1 MTIKNTIY
9 FAACKLCPQNLQKV
23 TLMTHNSEENQS
35 SGSKINQNVLIAIIG
50 AVATIL
56 AAIIPWILSR
66 PNAEISTPTPLV
78 ITVMA
83 IQALSTETLAPLTE
97 TTALTFTP
105 TTEPPAATVTP
116 QVGIFDGFLSI
127 DIKGVIPSTRFQPDQ
142 TIYLL
147 FNINDPTGANIIRIV
162 WSVVE
167 AKGFRPGAIKY
178 DMTDKITEDHFVM
191 EAAHADDPWAV
202 GKYKIELYLNDVLD
216 ETIEFEIVP

>member
-9 FAACKLCPQNLQKV
+9 FAACKLCLQNLQKLA
-23 TLMTHNSEENQS
+23 LMTKNSEDNQS
-35 SGSKINQNVLIAIIG
+35 SGSKINQNILIAIIG
-50 AVATIL
+50 AVATVL
-56 AAIIPWILSR
+56 AAIIPFILSR
-66 PNAEISTPTPLV
+66 SNTDTSTPAPLV
-78 ITVMA
+78 VTVVA
-83 IQALSTETLAPLTE
+83 TPALPTETFVPLAE
-97 TTALTFTP
+97 TTALTFTL
-105 TTEPPAATVTP
+105 TTEPPIATVTP

-147 FNINDPTGANIIRIV
+147 FHINDPTEANIIRIV

-191 EAAHADDPWAV
+191 ETAHADDPWAV

>member
-1 MTIKNTIY
+1 
-9 FAACKLCPQNLQKV
+9 
-23 TLMTHNSEENQS
+23 MTHNSEDNQS

-66 PNAEISTPTPLV
+66 PNAETSTPTPLV

-83 IQALSTETLAPLTE
+83 TQALSTETLGPLTE
-97 TTALTFTP
+97 TTAFTFTP
-105 TTEPPAATVTP
+105 TAEPPAATETP

-216 ETIEFEIVP
+216 EIIEFEIIP